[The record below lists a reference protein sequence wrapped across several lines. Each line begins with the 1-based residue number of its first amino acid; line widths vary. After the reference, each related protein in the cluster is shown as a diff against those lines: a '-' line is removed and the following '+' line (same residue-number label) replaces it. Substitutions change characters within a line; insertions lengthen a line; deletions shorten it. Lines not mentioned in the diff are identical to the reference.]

1 MTPSVKLA
9 VYTVLVIGAL
19 CCGFGFSRSFSK
31 ATSKPADTTLTNQPS
46 ATTTATAA
54 DAGRGRQKSRMMS
67 FGFGLGLFVVGLGML
82 LAYDL
87 SHYIGQRVEEFVWE
101 GEGEEYRTPEY
112 EQAESVWANGQP
124 LEAIQLMRNYLKTHP
139 REQYVALRIAEIY
152 EKDLGNFV
160 AAALEYEEILKKPLP
175 PERWGWSAVHLANLY
190 SGKLNRNADAE
201 ALLRRIVDEHPETAA
216 ATKARRRLGGK
227 GPDNTQSITD
237 QQITESSVDRRLP
250 SSASSLPRGFRPKA

>member
-31 ATSKPADTTLTNQPS
+31 ATSKPAETTLTNQPS
-46 ATTTATAA
+46 ATTATAA
-54 DAGRGRQKSRMMS
+54 DPGRGQQKSRMMS
-67 FGFGLGLFVVGLGML
+67 FGLGFGFFVVGLGML

-87 SHYIGQRVEEFVWE
+87 SHFIGQRVEEFVWE

-112 EQAESVWANGQP
+112 EQAESVWANGQH
-124 LEAIQLMRNYLKTHP
+124 LEAIQLMRNYLQTHP

-190 SGKLNRNADAE
+190 SGKLNRSADAE
-201 ALLRRIVDEHPETAA
+201 ALLRRIVSEHPETAA
-216 ATKARRRLGGK
+216 ATKARRRLGEK
-227 GPDNTQSITD
+227 GPEHTQSITD
-237 QQITESSVDRRLP
+237 QQITEISVDRKP
-250 SSASSLPRGFRPKA
+250 GSSVSQLPRGFRPKA